1 MQNQTNPKPLGAPMA
16 KMILA
21 VAIIVSLGAALGV
34 AGWVAKNK
42 AVKIQQPQV
51 SPVTSQIIN
60 SFTGTLIPG
69 GVECP
74 LFQTDNGT
82 IYSLQ
87 GSGKITEGFKDGD
100 IVSIKGKLV
109 ERSYCMQGKKTIKLL
124 EINYANDETTDW
136 KTYRN
141 EEYGFEVKYP
151 TNVLKISQKDGYI
164 NLFHSISFEHEN
176 SCDFGQENALS
187 ILKELTDFNIDIKM
201 ENSRLLNA
209 IRAKEGEN
217 ISKYIVGNLLKT
229 EEGYIEEIKIAQ
241 FKGYRI
247 INVFEGC
254 GADSYYF
261 SINDGKTLFVRREHI
276 TELILNPQRY
286 SSAEGVIMSQESD
299 VLFDQILS
307 TFKLIEK

>member
-1 MQNQTNPKPLGAPMA
+1 MYPEQKPKPSGAPMA

-21 VAIIVSLGAALGV
+21 VAMIVSLGAALGV

-42 AVKIQQPQV
+42 TVKISQPQV
-51 SPVTSQIIN
+51 SPATEPAKS
-60 SFTGTLIPG
+60 
-69 GVECP
+69 VE
-74 LFQTDNGT
+74 
-82 IYSLQ
+82 Y
-87 GSGKITEGFKDGD
+87 
-100 IVSIKGKLV
+100 
-109 ERSYCMQGKKTIKLL
+109 KT
-124 EINYANDETTDW
+124 ADW
-136 KTYRN
+136 QTYRN

-261 SINDGKTLFVRREHI
+261 SINDGKTLFVRRKHI
-276 TELILNPQRY
+276 AELILNPQRY